1 MKERS
6 VSRRSRRRRRRRFF
20 CEDVFGNFGDI
31 WATTTDVTEASSGG
45 RIREARSG
53 RLECAARR
61 TLWVILGASSAWV
74 AANAS
79 STVAKTSVLRNMVV
93 FGVSCVRTAR
103 STNERVV
110 RDRVEEL
117 ASSRRAEFHSLLEF
131 LSLSVGESRARSRGG
146 APSAPH
152 SRSRATTTKG
162 MSAGAFLPF
171 MVV

>member
-31 WATTTDVTEASSGG
+31 WATTTDVTEASTGG

-79 STVAKTSVLRNMVV
+79 STVAKTSVLRNMVCSV
-93 FGVSCVRTAR
+93 CRACVL
-103 STNERVV
+103 
-110 RDRVEEL
+110 RDRRMSALCAIESKKWQVL
-117 ASSRRAEFHSLLEF
+117 WRGISVF
-131 LSLSVGESRARSRGG
+131 LSSCPFGSANLGRGVGG

-162 MSAGAFLPF
+162 MSAGVFLPF

>member
-110 RDRVEEL
+110 RDRVEEGQVL
-117 ASSRRAEFHSLLEF
+117 WRGISVF
-131 LSLSVGESRARSRGG
+131 LSSCPFGSANLGRGVGG